1 MFGTVSL
8 QLLLVLLVSFGLAG
22 FIKGLAGFG
31 MPLVAVPATTLM
43 AGVPVTTA
51 MAWSLVPIMATN
63 LLQAIQ
69 GRGHLVVLRRLWPL
83 FAGLLVTLMLS
94 TQLLARMSSELLSG
108 LVGMMLL
115 LSVGAQLLHP
125 TPVAAR
131 WQPLF
136 LGTSGVI
143 SGALGGVTSFFSF
156 PALQS
161 MLAVGISKDEFIFAA
176 SLLLMS
182 GSLIIGSA
190 LGSHGLMGVQ
200 DVLVS
205 AGDLLPALAG
215 LWLGQKARDRV
226 SVLTFKRIVLLV
238 LLATGLSMMAN
249 SWL

>member
-1 MFGTVSL
+1 MFESVSL
-8 QLLLVLLVSFGLAG
+8 QLLLILLVSFGLAG

-69 GRGHLVVLRRLWPL
+69 GRMHLAVLRRLWPL
-83 FAGLLVTLMLS
+83 FAGLLLTLMLS
-94 TQLLARMSSELLSG
+94 TRLLAEISSQLLSG

-115 LSVGAQLLHP
+115 FSVAAQLLRP
-125 TPVAAR
+125 KPVKVR
-131 WQPLF
+131 WQPLY
-136 LGTSGVI
+136 LGASGVI

-161 MLAVGISKDEFIFAA
+161 MLSVGIGKDEFIFAA

-182 GSLIIGSA
+182 GSLVIGSA
-190 LGSHGLMGVQ
+190 LGSHGLMVGR
-200 DVLVS
+200 DLLVS
-205 AGDLLPALAG
+205 AAVLLPALAG
-215 LWLGQKARDRV
+215 LWLGQRARSRV
-226 SVLTFKRIVLLV
+226 SVQSFRRIVLLV
-238 LLATGLSMMAN
+238 LLATGLGMMAN